1 MEQMITHLIEKY
13 EVSREDALKLIDRA
27 MYDYYVIRAML
38 ESINDDVYP
47 KHE

>member
-27 MYDYYVIRAML
+27 ML